1 MMRRSMERP
10 VKKVNEPNFGSLSF
24 VVELQPLAFMA
35 RLSFR
40 LFRLSIPAL
49 GSANVAPII

>member
-1 MMRRSMERP
+1 MMRRSMERAP
-10 VKKVNEPNFGSLSF
+10 KKVNEPNFGSFSF
-24 VVELQPLAFMA
+24 VVELQQLALMA